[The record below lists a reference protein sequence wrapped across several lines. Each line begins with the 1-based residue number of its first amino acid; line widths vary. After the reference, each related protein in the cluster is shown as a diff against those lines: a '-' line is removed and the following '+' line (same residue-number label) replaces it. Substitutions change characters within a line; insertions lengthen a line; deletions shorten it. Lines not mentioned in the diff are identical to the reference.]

1 EYTQQLANRT
11 QFTLQRSDFVI
22 MMNHWDGFICWCCGA
37 SWHFL
42 SQLTTFFRNSSHL
55 RQDFIKLRLQVYDLI
70 LGSLELVLGPEKQ
83 RFHVMQLAVQ
93 DVARLLLNQ
102 EKTCVLP

>member
-1 EYTQQLANRT
+1 
-11 QFTLQRSDFVI
+11 

-55 RQDFIKLRLQVYDLI
+55 RQNFIKLRLQVYDLI
-70 LGSLELVLGPEKQ
+70 LGSLNLVLEPEKQ
-83 RFHVMQLAVQ
+83 SFDVMQLTVQ
-93 DVARLLLNQ
+93 YVARLLLSQ
-102 EKTCVLP
+102 EKTFALRSTPERYKRIWVQVV